1 MGIIIKT
8 LTVSILVILVACT
21 KQNFNSADTILVN
34 GKIFTIKQA
43 QPWAD
48 ACAIK
53 DGKFI
58 AVGEERLILKFKG
71 KSTAVI
77 DLKSRL
83 VLPGFND
90 AHVHFSDGGFYLLG
104 IDLRDARDED
114 ELVERIKNYAAK
126 LNKGEWIL
134 GGNWDHEAWPSKKHP
149 TKELIDEVTRDNPV
163 FVQRL
168 DGHIALANSLA
179 LKLAGITKNMPNPQ
193 GGEITKDPKTGEP
206 TGILKD
212 AAQSFI
218 GAVIPQPTREQLK
231 KAIKTAIQ
239 HANSLGVTSIQ
250 DNASQA
256 DLEIYQELLKDNEL
270 TLRINAWRPGYLYE
284 EFGKIG
290 ILPNFGNDMLRIG
303 TMKVFTDG
311 SMGAGTALFYKPY
324 ADDSTTCGIPI
335 YPEDQLYD
343 LIKSID
349 KAGLQIAAH
358 AIGDKANAWIL
369 NAFEKAFKEN
379 GRRDARH
386 RIEHAQVV
394 LPEDIKRYKELG
406 IIASIQPSHCI
417 DDMRWAEKRIGDRAK
432 HSYLFNSFVKEGV
445 KIAFGT
451 DWTVEPLNPMLGLY
465 AAVTREYP
473 EGGPEGGW
481 FPDEKITLEQ
491 AIEFYTLG
499 SAYAEFHE
507 DVKGSIKVGKLAD
520 LVVLNQN
527 LFEIEPK
534 EILDTKVDLTM
545 LGGKVVF
552 KRNGGMME

>member
-1 MGIIIKT
+1 MRVMIT
-8 LTVSILVILVACT
+8 LILITFIFTFACSKQTNNICADLILT
-21 KQNFNSADTILVN
+21 N
-34 GKIFTIKQA
+34 GKIYTLEPD

-48 ACAIK
+48 GCAIK

-58 AVGEERLILKFKG
+58 AVGEKRSMHQLKG
-71 KSTAVI
+71 KSTDVI
-77 DLKSRL
+77 DLKGRF

-104 IDLRDARDED
+104 IDLRDAKDED
-114 ELVERIKNYAAK
+114 EFVERIKDYAAK
-126 LNKGEWIL
+126 LGKGDWIL

-179 LKLAGITKNMPNPQ
+179 LKLAGITKDTPNPQ
-193 GGEITKDPKTGEP
+193 GGEITKNTQTGEP

-212 AAQSFI
+212 NAQSLV
-218 GAVIPQPTREQLK
+218 GAVIPPPSKEQLK
-231 KAIKTAIQ
+231 QAIKTAIQ

-250 DNASQA
+250 DNSSTA
-256 DLEIYQELLKDNEL
+256 DLEVYQELLKGGEL
-270 TLRINAWRPGYLYE
+270 TLRINSWRACYFYE
-284 EFGKIG
+284 DFEKIG
-290 ILPNFGNDMLRIG
+290 ILPSFGNNMLRIG
-303 TMKVFTDG
+303 TMKVFVDG
-311 SMGAGTALFYKPY
+311 SMGAATALFYEPY
-324 ADDSTTCGIPI
+324 SDDPSTCGIPI
-335 YPEDQLYD
+335 YPEDQLYE
-343 LIKSID
+343 LIRAID

-358 AIGDKANAWIL
+358 AIGDKANEWIL
-369 NAFEKAFKEN
+369 NAFEKAFQNN
-379 GRRDARH
+379 GQRDARH

-417 DDMRWAEKRIGDRAK
+417 DDMRWAEKRIGDRVK

-451 DWTVEPLNPMLGLY
+451 DWTVEPLDPMIGLY
-465 AAVTREYP
+465 AAVTREFP

-499 SAYAEFHE
+499 SAYAEFQE
-507 DVKGSIKVGKLAD
+507 DVKGSITVGKLAD
-520 LVVLNQN
+520 LAVLNQN
-527 LFEIEPK
+527 LFEIPLK
-534 EILDTKVDLTM
+534 EILNTKVDLTI
-545 LGGKVVF
+545 LGGKVVYE
-552 KRNGGMME
+552 K